1 MISHVPSQEKSKP
14 PMSPVIQIRDL
25 TFAYDK
31 QVVLEDINLDVE
43 EKDFLA
49 IIGPNG
55 GGKSTLLKL
64 ILGVNSV
71 QKGSIKVFGKPPK
84 KALSLIG
91 YVPQNTNINTDFPIK
106 VIEVVLM
113 GHVGE
118 KKPLFGYGKDEI
130 ACAMGALSQVGMQA
144 YAQNKI
150 GSLSGGQRQRV
161 MIARALCAHPK
172 ILILDEP
179 TASIDVTGQKE
190 IYELLRMLNESITVI
205 VVSHDISVILEY
217 ANKAAH
223 VNRKL
228 AFHDISDR
236 EQTFHT
242 HGDGEHFCEIELLQ
256 MLGAEH
262 CDTCTS
268 TGSATDT
275 STPST
280 SSTSSGTETLAEP
293 AEAEEAKWR
302 EQK

>member
-1 MISHVPSQEKSKP
+1 MLLQEEYKSLN
-14 PMSPVIQIRDL
+14 PVIQIRNL
-25 TFAYDK
+25 TFSYDK
-31 QVVLEDINLDVE
+31 EIVLEKINLDVE
-43 EKDFLA
+43 ERDFLA

-64 ILGVNSV
+64 ILGVNTLR
-71 QKGSIKVFGKPPK
+71 QGTIRVFGHAPK
-84 KALSLIG
+84 NALAMIG

-118 KKPLFGYGKDEI
+118 KRPLFGYGKDEI
-130 ACAMGALSQVGMQA
+130 SCAMGALSQVGMHA

-179 TASIDVTGQKE
+179 TASIDITGQKE
-190 IYELLRMLNESITVI
+190 IYELLKVLNESITVI

-223 VNRKL
+223 INRKL
-228 AFHDISDR
+228 SFHDISDKTS
-236 EQTFHT
+236 TFHPQRSE
-242 HGDGEHFCEIELLQ
+242 GHFCEIELLQ
-256 MLGAEH
+256 MLAAEG
-262 CDTCTS
+262 CNS
-268 TGSATDT
+268 TENKNHTG
-275 STPST
+275 
-280 SSTSSGTETLAEP
+280 
-293 AEAEEAKWR
+293 KVWR
-302 EQK
+302 EKK